1 MIVDEDLKEKSL
13 DKDEK
18 QLILDQAVNQEQ
30 HNMHQDRNN
39 KQPDSYAAV
48 IQGQIIVD
56 EDESLDENEGNSFF
70 STNYVLSKTYSTAW
84 YMLFFIWF
92 QTYLKNVS
100 YIHVSALGSFPFRS
114 DSGENI
120 FPINWDLHKIYIKHR
135 KQLYWGRH
143 RHKRDTQ
150 FLEKFIF
157 PDNIFNFFSY
167 VSRW

>member
-70 STNYVLSKTYSTAW
+70 STNYVLSKTYSSAW
-84 YMLFFIWF
+84 YMLFFF
-92 QTYLKNVS
+92 
-100 YIHVSALGSFPFRS
+100 
-114 DSGENI
+114 
-120 FPINWDLHKIYIKHR
+120 
-135 KQLYWGRH
+135 
-143 RHKRDTQ
+143 
-150 FLEKFIF
+150 
-157 PDNIFNFFSY
+157 
-167 VSRW
+167 